1 MSRVYYLVLTFAI
14 PLIFVETF
22 SHGGDKA
29 EHKGATFILLI
40 PAYSYN
46 TLREWLPATFTSYSA
61 SSLIININFSILN
74 LLVLATRTSLLPYS
88 FSQSINSS
96 NSLVLVFPPVC
107 LSTTKDTVVGY
118 SLTESVYCGNGNL
131 RVPFLANIF
140 STYLFFVDDS
150 HLLLV
155 SSRSLESLL
164 NGIPLSLYP
173 ARWRVFSAG

>member
-1 MSRVYYLVLTFAI
+1 MSRVYCLVLTFAI
-14 PLIFVETF
+14 PPIFVETF

-46 TLREWLPATFTSYSA
+46 TPAGMITR
-61 SSLIININFSILN
+61 NFHQLFSIFSNYKLFQILN

-96 NSLVLVFPPVC
+96 NSLVLVFPPVY
-107 LSTTKDTVVGY
+107 LSTTKGTVMGY

-140 STYLFFVDDS
+140 STYLFFVGDS

-173 ARWRVFSAG
+173 AHWRVFSAG